1 MFMIAQ
7 VELQINWS
15 SGLLL
20 LLLCPLAF
28 LFTGLAAIE
37 MVFYYYIQRS
47 SLPRHGFLWDII
59 NYLEEAGQS
68 FWAAYSM

>member
-1 MFMIAQ
+1 MIAQ

-20 LLLCPLAF
+20 LLLCVSAF
-28 LFTGLAAIE
+28 LFAAIE
-37 MVFYYYIQRS
+37 MVFYYIQKS
-47 SLPRHGFLWDII
+47 SLPRHGFVWDLI
-59 NYLEEAGQS
+59 NYLEEARQS